1 MQREEDALND
11 TDQKP
16 RRLKQREPGREPNE
30 TCLISTEGWTRRVH
44 FVREGGGGTSSAPPA
59 PGAPRAGRTHP
70 LRRASTAC
78 CSAPLATRQ
87 KLRAR
92 GGGQPDRAQHDFPVN

>member
-44 FVREGGGGTSSAPPA
+44 FVREGGGLWPFGM
-59 PGAPRAGRTHP
+59 
-70 LRRASTAC
+70 TALC
-78 CSAPLATRQ
+78 A
-87 KLRAR
+87 AR
-92 GGGQPDRAQHDFPVN
+92 SYQL